1 MHCLQNMNIFTLIL
15 LTLGPKLGPDCG
27 NGDGDGKKFG
37 GDGRGWKALP
47 AGMGG
52 DGKNFAGTVGM
63 ESKVAGTGG
72 DGCKLL
78 SPCSSL
84 IQTESSMNKHFIT

>member
-1 MHCLQNMNIFTLIL
+1 MHCLQNMDIFTLIL
-15 LTLGPKLGPDCG
+15 LTLCPKLGPDCG

-37 GDGRGWKALP
+37 GDGKHCLRGR
-47 AGMGG
+47 AGMEKTLRGR
-52 DGKNFAGTVGM
+52 VGM

-72 DGCKLL
+72 DGCKLS

-84 IQTESSMNKHFIT
+84 V

>member
-1 MHCLQNMNIFTLIL
+1 MHCLQNMDIFTLIL
-15 LTLGPKLGPDCG
+15 LTLCPKLGPDCG

-52 DGKNFAGTVGM
+52 DGKNFAGT
-63 ESKVAGTGG
+63 GG
-72 DGCKLL
+72 DGIKSCGYGWGWV
-78 SPCSSL
+78 
-84 IQTESSMNKHFIT
+84 